1 MAAEPPVPQSGS
13 LGSLVALH
21 KRGVLDAVGPL
32 VLALLIP
39 AVASGLMLAAAR
51 FVPPEDRE
59 TLGKAWF
66 LVAASLVGSFVFLW
80 KWWKNHGLAVQ
91 VFEHGFVVLQ
101 RPAPQAC
108 RWDEIRELWLCTFDG
123 PAPAYG
129 RPVKK
134 GTTVVRHDGTKLEV
148 PSAVAR
154 PKELLERLR
163 QETYRRML
171 PWALSQF
178 QSGGLVSF
186 GPYTLGRQGLTV
198 AAPKISMAALMLTGG
213 AAGIGAPA
221 ELQTVPWSEFS
232 EIRLESRWIRLKRPG
247 LRTDW
252 YVVYQGVPNV
262 HVLIALLQQVFTT
275 NPSATAGP

>member
-1 MAAEPPVPQSGS
+1 MAVAPPVADPAS

-21 KRGVLDAVGPL
+21 KRSVLDAVGSL

-39 AVASGLMLAAAR
+39 AVASAMMVAAAR

-59 TLGKAWF
+59 TFHKAWF

-80 KWWKNHGLAVQ
+80 KWWKNHGLAVH

-134 GTTVVRHDGTKLEV
+134 GTTVVKHDGSKLEI
-148 PSAVAR
+148 PTAIAR
-154 PKELLERLR
+154 SKEFVEKLR
-163 QETYRRML
+163 QETYRRMG
-171 PWALSQF
+171 PWAFSQF

-186 GPYTLGRQGLTV
+186 GPYTLSRQGLTV
-198 AAPKISMAALMLTGG
+198 AAPKISIAAMMLTGG
-213 AAGIGAPA
+213 AAGLGGPT

-232 EIRLESRWIRLKRPG
+232 EVRLESRWIRLKRPG

-252 YVVYQGVPNV
+252 YVVYQAVPNV
-262 HVLIALLQQVFTT
+262 HVLIALLQQVL
-275 NPSATAGP
+275 PKTA

>member
-1 MAAEPPVPQSGS
+1 MAFQPPVPQPGS

-21 KRGVLDAVGPL
+21 KRSVLDAVGPL

-39 AVASGLMLAAAR
+39 AVGSGLLLAAAR

-59 TLGKAWF
+59 TLSKAWF
-66 LVAASLVGSFVFLW
+66 VVAASLVGSFIFLW
-80 KWWKNHGLAVQ
+80 KWWKNQGLAVQ
-91 VFEHGFVVLQ
+91 VFEQGFVVL
-101 RPAPQAC
+101 RRFASQAC

-134 GTTVVRHDGTKLEV
+134 GTTVVKHDGTKLEI
-148 PSAVAR
+148 PTALAR
-154 PKELLERLR
+154 PEELLERLR

-171 PWALSQF
+171 PWALNQF

-186 GPYTLGRQGLTV
+186 GVYTVSRQGLTV
-198 AAPKISMAALMLTGG
+198 TAPKFSMAAAMLTGG
-213 AAGIGAPA
+213 AAGLAGPV
-221 ELQTVPWSEFS
+221 ETQSVSWSEFS
-232 EIRLESRWIRLKRPG
+232 EVRLESRWIRLKRPG

-252 YVVYQGVPNV
+252 YIVYQGVPNV
-262 HVLIALLQQVFTT
+262 HVLTALLQQIL
-275 NPSATAGP
+275 PKTA